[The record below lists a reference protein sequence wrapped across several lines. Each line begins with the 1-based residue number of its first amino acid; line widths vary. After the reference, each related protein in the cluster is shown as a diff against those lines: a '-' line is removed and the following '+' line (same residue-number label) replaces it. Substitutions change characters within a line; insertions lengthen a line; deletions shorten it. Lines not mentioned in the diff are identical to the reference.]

1 MNHDSLAQ
9 KYARKCILVG
19 VKYSLKIVIIL
30 IFQVSSHSSN
40 SFVDVFTLQLSD
52 IKLKIN
58 VYWIAQ
64 SWLIFP
70 KCFHSKNALH
80 YIPL

>member
-9 KYARKCILVG
+9 KYARKYILVG

-40 SFVDVFTLQLSD
+40 SFCR
-52 IKLKIN
+52 
-58 VYWIAQ
+58 
-64 SWLIFP
+64 
-70 KCFHSKNALH
+70 CFHITTLWH
-80 YIPL
+80 